1 MSFGGSN
8 TPASNEYT
16 FAADG
21 SYRQSRAV
29 TSSVSSDRS
38 TADVS
43 GTNGSGGR
51 WQLAGWVLILT
62 DGWGQTLWGVAFS
75 FETDEKTRRVVRFYY
90 NNVAYKRQ

>member
-8 TPASNEYT
+8 TSASNEYT

-38 TADVS
+38 TADV
-43 GTNGSGGR
+43 GGSGGR
-51 WQLAGWVLILT
+51 WQLAGWVLIPT
-62 DGWGQTLWGVAFS
+62 DGRGQTLRGVAFF

>member
-8 TPASNEYT
+8 TLASNEYT

-38 TADVS
+38 TVDV
-43 GTNGSGGR
+43 GGSGGS
-51 WQLAGWVLILT
+51 WQLADWVLIPT
-62 DGWGQTLWGVAFS
+62 DGRGQTLRGVAFF
-75 FETDEKTRRVVRFYY
+75 FETDEKTRRVVQFYY
-90 NNVAYKRQ
+90 NNVACKRQ

>member
-1 MSFGGSN
+1 M
-8 TPASNEYT
+8 
-16 FAADG
+16 
-21 SYRQSRAV
+21 

-38 TADVS
+38 TVDVG

-51 WQLAGWVLILT
+51 WQLAGWVLIPT
-62 DGWGQTLWGVAFS
+62 DGRGQTLRGVAFF